1 MRTTIRVQAE
11 PFDVAAELDALSR
24 GGVGAVASFTG
35 YVRQEDG
42 LDALLLEHYPG
53 MTEREIA
60 RHVEAA
66 QTRWALLGIT
76 IIHRVGELRP
86 SDPIVL
92 VAAASAHRADAFR
105 ACEFLMDHLK
115 HSATFWKRERRGG
128 ETRWIEAK
136 ASDDA
141 AAKRW
146 T

>member
-24 GGVGAVASFTG
+24 GGAGAVASFTG

>member
-1 MRTTIRVQAE
+1 MRTIIRIQAE

-24 GGVGAVASFTG
+24 GGVGAIASFTG
-35 YVRQEDG
+35 YVRHEDG
-42 LDALLLEHYPG
+42 LIALLLEHYPG

-60 RHVEAA
+60 RHADEAR
-66 QTRWALLGIT
+66 TRWALLGVT
-76 IIHRVGELRP
+76 IIHRVGELKP
-86 SDPIVL
+86 GDPIVL

-115 HSATFWKRERRGG
+115 HSATFWKRERRGS

-136 ASDDA
+136 PSDDA